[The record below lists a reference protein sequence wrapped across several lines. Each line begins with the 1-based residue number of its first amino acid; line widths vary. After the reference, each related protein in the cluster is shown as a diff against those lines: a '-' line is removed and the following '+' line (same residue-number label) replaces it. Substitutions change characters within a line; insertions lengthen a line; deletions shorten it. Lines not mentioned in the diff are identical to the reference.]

1 MRVKEA
7 KPYNMAPT
15 GRPPSL
21 PSDGSEL
28 QRLRSSDDA
37 RGDPSSTE
45 ANGGGEDPSANNDG
59 GTPPSSGC
67 CCAMGITCGI
77 FLKYVI
83 GRSAGL
89 GLYSFDIFSDV
100 MMAIVDYNNGD
111 YIFAIITISLIF
123 LPGLL
128 FALYSCVN
136 VRLNNTGMLRFAKR
150 VGWILS
156 TPFLPFWPI
165 LRDLHQIY
173 HGFMA
178 TLGCN
183 RSYHLKCL
191 NKPSRAYLQKF
202 LEAFTEAAPQ
212 VLLRLYRIAL
222 RRSQF
227 PFSDLETMEIVQVTV
242 SLVTLSSKMVSTHQ
256 KNVTTSLV
264 VNGDLDDQTKFKLPC
279 IAQISGFLWWMCF
292 LFSRFQVMALFAE
305 SFHAWIF
312 LVIGIHII
320 LVFLFQT
327 VGTHENLIKKISV
340 YIFTAFVFI
349 FAYLEFNVK
358 TRVKATPWLPYIVFS
373 ILLFLENSVMMV
385 LWFLTTQGITI
396 PEGYSLY
403 QLQEHRE
410 FLVYIHYATFAA
422 GVIFMAICL
431 CVARF
436 CGAAPKNETE
446 ETGTKPMPRPSQ
458 RDIEMQETLA

>member
-1 MRVKEA
+1 
-7 KPYNMAPT
+7 MAT
-15 GRPPSL
+15 GRPSRYPT
-21 PSDGSEL
+21 DGSEL
-28 QRLRSSDDA
+28 KRLRSSDDA
-37 RGDPSSTE
+37 REDPSSAE
-45 ANGGGEDPSANNDG
+45 ANGDPGEAAVEENGSTA
-59 GTPPSSGC
+59 TTGC
-67 CCAMGITCGI
+67 CCAIGITCGI

-83 GRSAGL
+83 GRSGGL
-89 GLYSFDIFSDV
+89 ALYSFDIFSDV
-100 MMAIVDYNNGD
+100 MMAIVDFNNGD
-111 YIFAIITISLIF
+111 LVFAILTISLIF

-150 VGWILS
+150 VGWIVS
-156 TPFLPFWPI
+156 APFLPLWPVV
-165 LRDLHQIY
+165 RDLHQIY

-178 TLGCN
+178 TFGCN

-191 NKPSRAYLQKF
+191 NKPSQAYLQKF

-227 PFSDLETMEIVQVTV
+227 PFSDLETIEIIQVTV
-242 SLVTLSSKMVSTHQ
+242 SLVTLSSKMISTHQ

-264 VNGDLDDQTKFKLPC
+264 VNGDLDDQAKFKLPC
-279 IAQISGFLWWMCF
+279 IAQISGFLWWFCF
-292 LFSRFQVMALFAE
+292 LFTRFQAMALFAE

-312 LVIGIHII
+312 LVIGIHIV

-327 VGTHENLIKKISV
+327 VGTRENLIKKISV
-340 YIFTAFVFI
+340 YIFSAFVFI

-358 TRVKATPWLPYIVFS
+358 KRMKTTPWLPYIIFS

-385 LWFLTTQGITI
+385 LWFLNIQRITV
-396 PEGYSLY
+396 PEGFTLY

-436 CGAAPKNETE
+436 CGSSNTETE
-446 ETGTKPMPRPSQ
+446 ENGTKPMPRPNQ
-458 RDIEMQETLA
+458 RDIEMQETST